1 MLRIVRVDA
10 HLKAVAQKAAAR
22 PGLEFVVGREADERG
37 AFGHAVA
44 DRDREADLHEER
56 LGLLVHRGAAHDEDV
71 HLAPERIH
79 QLLADDRMDGRI
91 EQGHLH
97 RDAHRTLFEQRK
109 HLLAVDLLQ
118 DHRHTADDRGPH
130 DLHRLDQDLGRG
142 YAPQQGDVAAHGQ
155 RRQEV
160 ERAAVGVGQRQ
171 ERQRAAAPLEIARS
185 GAGIDRIA
193 GEEHVAREVVH
204 GEHDAFR
211 VAGGA
216 RRVVEQHH
224 SPVLHLGI
232 GDVLGAEAARIGR
245 AEALG
250 QLLHEPDGTVSGP
263 LEDDVEIGQR
273 EDRLHLRNALLL
285 DHVPEVVAQEEQ
297 AALRMVD
304 DVVHVVGMEVLENGH
319 DDRAVGDRRQVGD
332 APPGIVAADQRDAVA
347 RHDAQFAEKQMQTGD
362 FGRRTA
368 VGEGLLLEIVGQRRQ
383 IEIRAEAGG
392 IEPYEVVVQHA
403 VRVLDVITVFRPPD
417 PVRRPSHGH
426 SADARCISSTRFRPS
441 GGRCSC
447 GG

>member
-1 MLRIVRVDA
+1 M
-10 HLKAVAQKAAAR
+10 
-22 PGLEFVVGREADERG
+22 
-37 AFGHAVA
+37 
-44 DRDREADLHEER
+44 
-56 LGLLVHRGAAHDEDV
+56 
-71 HLAPERIH
+71 AP
-79 QLLADDRMDGRI
+79 
-91 EQGHLH
+91 
-97 RDAHRTLFEQRK
+97 
-109 HLLAVDLLQ
+109 
-118 DHRHTADDRGPH
+118 
-130 DLHRLDQDLGRG
+130 
-142 YAPQQGDVAAHGQ
+142 HGQ

-193 GEEHVAREVVH
+193 GEKHVAREVVH

-232 GDVLGAEAARIGR
+232 GDVRGAEAARIGR

-250 QLLHEPDGTVSGP
+250 QLLHEPDGTASGP

-297 AALRMVD
+297 AALRVVD
-304 DVVHVVGMEVLENGH
+304 DVVHVVGMEVLENRH

-332 APPGIVAADQRDAVA
+332 APPGIVASDQRDAVA
-347 RHDAQFAEKQMQTGD
+347 RHDAQFAEKQVQTGD

-417 PVRRPSHGH
+417 PVRRLSHGH
-426 SADARCISSTRFRPS
+426 SADARCISSTRFRLS